1 VRRAAAAL
9 LLAGAAALPALASPS
24 RTPTPA
30 PAATS
35 PGRTDSGK
43 PPLDFTGV
51 WVLDEA
57 ASRNVSPAMKGETL
71 NVRQTGNQIWISSMD
86 PAKSRLLSET
96 IVVDGRPYE
105 KALGTKGKGL
115 LTVAWGKDRTSL
127 WLEMTAG
134 PEDDPR
140 RIVQRS
146 VWKLSKDR
154 KTWVRQSVTVQEG
167 GNTSESVLVLRR
179 KTNSAPTTRPTA
191 RPTPRRTPAG

>member
-9 LLAGAAALPALASPS
+9 LLTGAAALPALASPS

-167 GNTSESVLVLRR
+167 NTSESVLVLRR